1 MYLLHCEGLSSAS
14 CFLGHC
20 LGIAARK
27 LFSHRSFV
35 GLYHN
40 TGLCPSVEEFAEPGG
55 FGREA
60 AEVKNCLLAAV
71 AGLKLLGCK
80 R

>member
-1 MYLLHCEGLSSAS
+1 MFSWALSVDSS
-14 CFLGHC
+14 KETLQ
-20 LGIAARK
+20 
-27 LFSHRSFV
+27 SFV

>member
-1 MYLLHCEGLSSAS
+1 MFSWALSGDSS
-14 CFLGHC
+14 KETLQ
-20 LGIAARK
+20 
-27 LFSHRSFV
+27 SFV

-40 TGLCPSVEEFAEPGG
+40 TGLCPSVEEFAEPEG

-60 AEVKNCLLAAV
+60 KEAEVKSCLLAAV